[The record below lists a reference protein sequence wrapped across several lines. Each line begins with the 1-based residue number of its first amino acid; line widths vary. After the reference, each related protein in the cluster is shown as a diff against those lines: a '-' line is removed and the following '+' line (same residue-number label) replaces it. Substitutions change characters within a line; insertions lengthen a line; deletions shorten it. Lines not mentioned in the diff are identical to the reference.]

1 MPLVTVRVLK
11 GALDQSERQTIQ
23 QRITDVMV
31 DVEGR
36 GKEAF
41 RQYVWVIIVEEEPSN
56 WSVGGQPLSLEG
68 LDAVRGSP

>member
-1 MPLVTVRVLK
+1 MPLITVHVLK

-41 RQYVWVIIVEEEPSN
+41 RQYVWVIIEEEEPPN

-68 LDAVRGSP
+68 LDAVSGSS

>member
-11 GALDQSERQTIQ
+11 GALDQSERQAIQ
-23 QRITDVMV
+23 QRITDVLV

-41 RQYVWVIIVEEEPSN
+41 RQYVWVIIEEEEPSN